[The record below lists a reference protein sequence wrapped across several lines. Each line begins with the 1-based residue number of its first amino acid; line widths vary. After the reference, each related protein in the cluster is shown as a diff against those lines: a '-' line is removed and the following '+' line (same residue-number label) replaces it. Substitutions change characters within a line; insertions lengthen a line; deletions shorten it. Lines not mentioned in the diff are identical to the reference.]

1 MKKSRKKLRTCA
13 ASINLVESSHLL
25 KVEGP
30 MTEEVAEIAAEIWKI
45 QQRALAG
52 SSNDRVIVAC
62 ERAGEKLLRMGF
74 KLDSLLG
81 ESYDTNLKARV
92 LDHDPGQG
100 PLIVGQ
106 CVSPAVYYKGELV
119 REAEVITKG
128 GE

>member
-1 MKKSRKKLRTCA
+1 
-13 ASINLVESSHLL
+13 
-25 KVEGP
+25 

-52 SSNDRVIVAC
+52 SSNDRVVVAC

-92 LDHDPGQG
+92 LDHDPSQG